1 MVEVTVRQ
9 EIGFLVVDV
18 IPFLAENVLLLDA
31 IILSQHFDDIHKQLM
46 EIVVSLNIGSIL
58 NHRVL
63 AFDDNRVIANHV
75 VHDRN
80 VIYGLDA
87 DDRGLKSPFFVFH
100 IVYVLSNF
108 AILQLVMMKIP
119 LLLSLLCSPFF
130 CLVAM

>member
-58 NHRVL
+58 NHGVL

-75 VHDRN
+75 VHD
-80 VIYGLDA
+80 
-87 DDRGLKSPFFVFH
+87 
-100 IVYVLSNF
+100 
-108 AILQLVMMKIP
+108 
-119 LLLSLLCSPFF
+119 
-130 CLVAM
+130 

>member
-1 MVEVTVRQ
+1 MQQVQDLDHILQENVEFLFVVGKHPAFGQFVCDDKIGFNIGVGPPDKMVEVTVRQ

-46 EIVVSLNIGSIL
+46 EIVVSLNIGSVL

-75 VHDRN
+75 VHD
-80 VIYGLDA
+80 
-87 DDRGLKSPFFVFH
+87 
-100 IVYVLSNF
+100 
-108 AILQLVMMKIP
+108 
-119 LLLSLLCSPFF
+119 
-130 CLVAM
+130 